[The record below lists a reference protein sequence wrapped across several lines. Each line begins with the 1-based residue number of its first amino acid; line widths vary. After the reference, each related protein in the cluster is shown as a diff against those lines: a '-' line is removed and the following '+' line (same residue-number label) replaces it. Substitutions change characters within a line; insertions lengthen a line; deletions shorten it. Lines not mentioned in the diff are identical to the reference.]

1 MIAPGD
7 TLWLQAAY
15 ADGATSYLG
24 VYGDFNIG
32 PVFGPVSEAVIV
44 NGDIKKTRGWG
55 ATAAFLH
62 YWTPSIRQSLFG
74 NYTALDYSAATLVPD
89 FKVWTVGSN
98 VIWSPVSAFD
108 IGLEVIYQ
116 KLDVDRFLAAPVF
129 VKRSED
135 IWEARLRFQ
144 REF

>member
-1 MIAPGD
+1 M
-7 TLWLQAAY
+7 
-15 ADGATSYLG
+15 
-24 VYGDFNIG
+24 
-32 PVFGPVSEAVIV
+32 
-44 NGDIKKTRGWG
+44 
-55 ATAAFLH
+55 
-62 YWTPSIRQSLFG
+62 
-74 NYTALDYSAATLVPD
+74 PD

-116 KLDVDRFLAAPVF
+116 KLDVDRFPAAPVF